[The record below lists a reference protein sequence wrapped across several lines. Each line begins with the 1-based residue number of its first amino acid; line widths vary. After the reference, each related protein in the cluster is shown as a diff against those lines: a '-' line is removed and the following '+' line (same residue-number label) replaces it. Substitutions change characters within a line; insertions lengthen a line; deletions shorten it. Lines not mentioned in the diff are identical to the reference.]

1 MPSTATSSCLPAAT
15 AKKGAKM
22 VRASAGRQGGH
33 AQECPG
39 VCFFLRCF
47 LFSVVA
53 ERERKRGEI
62 VPQLLQVRVLQ
73 CGDTRHVRSRRGKLR
88 ACTSGASGHQ
98 RSGGGHIVLAR
109 AQEEEEWGAR
119 NCLGSKKMRH
129 TSCKTFQGPP
139 TLPGEGQRVT
149 RDLKILIRKHNHN
162 NKAPPVSHRRHLGR

>member
-1 MPSTATSSCLPAAT
+1 M
-15 AKKGAKM
+15 
-22 VRASAGRQGGH
+22 
-33 AQECPG
+33 
-39 VCFFLRCF
+39 
-47 LFSVVA
+47 
-53 ERERKRGEI
+53 
-62 VPQLLQVRVLQ
+62 
-73 CGDTRHVRSRRGKLR
+73 
-88 ACTSGASGHQ
+88 
-98 RSGGGHIVLAR
+98 LAR